1 MYGSYYSP
9 YLMHHGVKGMKWG
22 VRRYQNEDGTLT
34 AAGKKRDA
42 YLRAKDKYKSAR
54 GPKTS
59 ARAQLAMKNAKRE
72 FKDAKAQE
80 GLSNQTKK
88 SKHQLNLEKR
98 YIAQGLNAKEAEI
111 QAYKRV
117 KVEKTLAVVGGMTL
131 AAVGAYVAYKH
142 YDNVTDR
149 VLKQGF
155 ELGRIAN
162 PNEKGVHDAFYAF
175 ANKHDEKRYTGLY
188 GAHIQGLFGSAVRK
202 NIKVVDS
209 VKVAS
214 RKSARDTMGKLV
226 ANDPEYKRKLLK
238 TISDYEANI
247 SRNMGSGKVSGAIRD
262 LTDGK
267 VTDRVY
273 DAANVALVYHDDNSN
288 EVSKRFYDA
297 LKKAGYAALRDV
309 NDSKYS
315 GYGTKNPLIIFDS
328 SKVNVESAKA
338 LGKKAV
344 ESANRAEMGK
354 LVAKQS
360 AKQMGIQAGLY
371 GSLFGI
377 PIGAALASD
386 KTNENKFVQEYR
398 NNHPESKLSRND
410 ILAIRDAEIL
420 GVS

>member
-1 MYGSYYSP
+1 MYSSYHSP
-9 YLMHHGVKGMKWG
+9 YLMHYGVKGMKWG

-34 AAGKKRDA
+34 AAGKKRDE
-42 YLRAKDKYKSAR
+42 YLRAKDKWKSAR
-54 GPKTS
+54 GSKTT
-59 ARAQLAMKNAKRE
+59 ARARVAMNKAKRE

-80 GLSNQTKK
+80 GLSKQSKK
-88 SKHQLNLEKR
+88 SKHQLNLEKG
-98 YIAQGLNAKEAEI
+98 YVSQGLNAKEAEI

-117 KVEKTLAVVGGMTL
+117 KVEKALAVVGGMTL

-155 ELGRIAN
+155 ELGRITD
-162 PNEKGVHDAFYAF
+162 PIEKGVHDAFYAF

-188 GAHIQGLFGSAVRK
+188 GAHIQSLYGSAVRK
-202 NIKVVDS
+202 SIKVVDS
-209 VKVAS
+209 VKIAS
-214 RKSARDTMGKLV
+214 RKSARDTMSKLV
-226 ANDPEYKRKLLK
+226 ASDPEYKRKLLK
-238 TISDYEANI
+238 TISEHEANI
-247 SRNMGSGKVSGAIRD
+247 SNNMGAWKVAGALKD

-288 EVSKRFYDA
+288 AVSKQFYDA
-297 LKKAGYAALRDV
+297 LKKAGYAAVRDI

-315 GYGTKNPLIIFDS
+315 GYGTKNPLIIFDA
-328 SKVNVESAKA
+328 SKVNIESAKA

-344 ESANRAEMGK
+344 ESANRTEMNK
-354 LVAKQS
+354 LVMKQS
-360 AKQMGIQAGLY
+360 AKELGVQAGLY

-386 KTNENKFVQEYR
+386 KAKESKFVQEYR
-398 NNHPESKLSRND
+398 NEHPESKLSRNE
-410 ILAIRDAEIL
+410 ILSIRDAELL

>member
-1 MYGSYYSP
+1 MYGSYHSQ
-9 YLMHHGVKGMKWG
+9 YLMHYGVKGMKWG

-42 YLRAKDKYKSAR
+42 YLRAKDKWTSAR
-54 GPKTS
+54 GPKTT
-59 ARAQLAMKNAKRE
+59 ARARVAMNKAKRE

-80 GLSNQTKK
+80 GLSKQSKK
-88 SKHQLNLEKR
+88 SKHQLNLEKS
-98 YIAQGLNAKEAEI
+98 YVAKGLNAEEAEI

-117 KVEKTLAVVGGMTL
+117 KVEKALAVVGGMTL

-155 ELGRIAN
+155 ELGRITD
-162 PNEKGVHDAFYAF
+162 PIEKGVHDAFYAF

-188 GAHIQGLFGSAVRK
+188 GAHIQSLYGSAVRK
-202 NIKVVDS
+202 SIKVVDS

-214 RKSARDTMGKLV
+214 RKSARDTMSKLV
-226 ANDPEYKRKLLK
+226 ASDPEYKRKLLK
-238 TISDYEANI
+238 TISEHEANI
-247 SRNMGSGKVSGAIRD
+247 SNNMGAWKVSGAIRD
-262 LTDGK
+262 LTSGK

-297 LKKAGYAALRDV
+297 LKTAGYAAVRDI

-315 GYGTKNPLIIFDS
+315 GYGTKNPLIIFDA
-328 SKVNVESAKA
+328 SKVNIESAKA

-344 ESANRAEMGK
+344 ESANRTEMNK
-354 LVAKQS
+354 LLVKQS
-360 AKQMGIQAGLY
+360 AKELSVQAGFY

-377 PIGAALASD
+377 PIGAALVSEKA
-386 KTNENKFVQEYR
+386 KENQFVQDYR
-398 NNHPESKLSRND
+398 NEHPESKLSRND
-410 ILAIRDAEIL
+410 ILSIRDAELL